1 MDNDTSN
8 IHFFFGERKG
18 EHPRTKQKKLKAAR
32 EQVPAKSALNG
43 SKAKVGTV
51 LKKQLQLLRLS
62 PCIKVIYIFMIMKK

>member
-1 MDNDTSN
+1 MNK
-8 IHFFFGERKG
+8 IQVIYIFFLVKGRG
-18 EHPRTKQKKLKAAR
+18 EHPRTKQKKLKAA

-62 PCIKVIYIFMIMKK
+62 PCIKVIYMFMTMKK